1 MPDRR
6 DPDRDIGS
14 AALEGGI
21 LIGQLH
27 EDGEHLAP

>member
-6 DPDRDIGS
+6 DQDRDIAS

-21 LIGQLH
+21 FIDQLH